1 MIYTEHALRQMIE
14 MSMVCQLLGHW
25 FQDTYVILPDG
36 DFYEV
41 NDARYCRLCGLVHA
55 PAIELAS

>member
-1 MIYTEHALRQMIE
+1 

-25 FQDTYVILPDG
+25 FQDTYVIQPDG

-41 NDARYCRLCGLVHA
+41 EDAKYCRLCGLVHA
-55 PAIELAS
+55 ASIELTS